1 MQNGWRYRFSA
12 DLSYIPT
19 LSGRDTD
26 MDVQTNGYSFTD
38 NISYDLA
45 DANQVLLRL
54 GYSGET
60 QTQGWN
66 IGASYHTGGDTDGA
80 DITAQYHWKF

>member
-1 MQNGWRYRFSA
+1 MGKSKRHSISQLYLYFA
-12 DLSYIPT
+12 II
-19 LSGRDTD
+19 
-26 MDVQTNGYSFTD
+26 
-38 NISYDLA
+38 ISYDLA